1 MVQCTLKN
9 INNGTADTKWPE
21 HCLPSPGKHG
31 WKPCSWLLDSTGPS
45 LYLQEPQRSVPASPR
60 PEVSTCAIH
69 GRLAGGINTLYSTA
83 AVSKA
88 IQKRGRRFRP
98 VYFVSARTSLPCRRL
113 RSFFSRIQS
122 RLFFT
127 DLPLAFLNRV
137 LSLVNFAW
145 CTSSPSAHSVPR
157 PFGNVP
163 DAPTKRQR
171 KNFLALVLFG

>member
-1 MVQCTLKN
+1 MALQT
-9 INNGTADTKWPE
+9 
-21 HCLPSPGKHG
+21 PSGQSTVC
-31 WKPCSWLLDSTGPS
+31 CSTFTRKTGLESLQFAVGQHLSQFTPVRATMTCPS
-45 LYLQEPQRSVPASPR
+45 MPR
-60 PEVSTCAIH
+60 PGVPICAIH
-69 GRLAGGINTLYSTA
+69 RRLTGATNAPSSTP
-83 AVSKA
+83 AVSRA

-145 CTSSPSAHSVPR
+145 CISSLSADSVPR

-171 KNFLALVLFG
+171 KNFLALALLG